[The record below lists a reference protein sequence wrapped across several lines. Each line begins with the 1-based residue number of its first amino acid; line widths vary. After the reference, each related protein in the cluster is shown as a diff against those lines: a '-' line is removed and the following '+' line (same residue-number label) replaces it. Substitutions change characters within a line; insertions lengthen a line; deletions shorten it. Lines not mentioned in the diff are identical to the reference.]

1 MHPIAAPSSVPVH
14 VRGGFALVG
23 PGRAG
28 TSVALAL
35 VGAGYRPVAIAGR
48 GPESASTRGA
58 VARLAVPVVPV
69 ETAGTGAALVVI
81 ATPDADIERTA
92 RAVAP
97 GLEPDTLVVHL
108 SGARGLDALAAV
120 TELRPD
126 CRVGA
131 LHPLQTFAAVDPARV
146 AGAWAAVAG
155 PPEVAEL
162 ARTLGLHP
170 FVVDDDRRAAY
181 HAAAVVASNHLV
193 ALLGQVE
200 RLADVAGVP
209 FDAFLPLVATTL
221 ANCAHHGP
229 PAALTGP
236 VARGDADTVAAHLD
250 ALPEAERD
258 TYRALALAA
267 LVLSGR
273 DDANLRALLQGVPA

>member
-1 MHPIAAPSSVPVH
+1 MHPIATPSSAPVH
-14 VRGGFALVG
+14 VRGRFALVG

-35 VGAGYRPVAIAGR
+35 VGAGWRPVAVSGR
-48 GPESASTRGA
+48 TTDAPSTRTA
-58 VARLAVPVVPV
+58 VARFGVPAVA
-69 ETAGTGAALVVI
+69 TAAVGAGAGLVVI
-81 ATPDADIERTA
+81 ATPDAAIDDTA
-92 RAVAP
+92 RELAP
-97 GLEPDTLVVHL
+97 GLESDALVVHL
-108 SGARGLDALAAV
+108 SGARGLDALAAI
-120 TELRPD
+120 TELRPA

-131 LHPLQTFAAVDPARV
+131 LHPLQTFAAPDPARV

-155 PPEVAEL
+155 PPAVADL
-162 ARTLGLHP
+162 ARDLGLHP

-200 RLADVAGVP
+200 RLADAAGVP
-209 FDAFLPLVATTL
+209 FDAFMPLVATTL

-229 PAALTGP
+229 MAALTGP
-236 VARGDADTVAAHLD
+236 VARGDAATVDAHLG

-273 DDANLRALLQGVPA
+273 DDADLRALLQGVPA

>member
-1 MHPIAAPSSVPVH
+1 MHPTASPSSA
-14 VRGGFALVG
+14 RTFALVG

-28 TSVALAL
+28 TSLALAL
-35 VGAGYRPVAIAGR
+35 VGAGWRPVAVAGR
-48 GPESASTRGA
+48 SIDAPSTRHA
-58 VARLAVPVVPV
+58 VARLGVPAAPLAVVG
-69 ETAGTGAALVVI
+69 AGAALVLV
-81 ATPDADIERTA
+81 ATPDGAIAATA
-92 RAVAP
+92 RALAP
-97 GLEPDTLVVHL
+97 GLEPGALVVHL

-126 CRVGA
+126 CAIGA
-131 LHPLQTFAAVDPARV
+131 LHPLQTFAAPDPPRV

-155 PPEVAEL
+155 PPAVADL
-162 ARTLGLHP
+162 ARELGAHP
-170 FVVDDDRRAAY
+170 FVVPEDRRAAY

-200 RLADVAGVP
+200 RLADTAGVP
-209 FDAFLPLVATTL
+209 FDAFLPLVETAV

-229 PAALTGP
+229 AAALTGP

-250 ALPEAERD
+250 ALPDAERD

-267 LVLSGR
+267 LTLAAR
-273 DDANLRALLQGVPA
+273 DDAELRALLQGVTA